1 MSDSDADLKTG
12 WHDAFMFLTVSVLIA
27 FIVASQFELSRV
39 QSENYL
45 LRHHIEKLQDEKMWI
60 WDNAVTTRIEYGE
73 PRIEFDRIIIPV
85 IGLSRENE
93 TLLVANASLPFRT
106 EDCALLIHNGTLY
119 GHATGEIE
127 QLKWKIDS
135 LKADLEFYREQ
146 YTRYFQKY
154 MDTQRGLLPLISNQ
168 TAFLALWNVSMQITL
183 SNIRYEQP
191 LFSLNRTVHVRID
204 HYNINKTYGYCRIE
218 AHNFTWINHASF
230 PILQLNMIH
239 GSYANIEWRLISE
252 DETKYVVQQS
262 LRLENVTFMDGR
274 TIQDADLTLLHEIQ
288 KEGKKEN
295 D

>member
-1 MSDSDADLKTG
+1 MIEEKKKERCYV
-12 WHDAFMFLTVSVLIA
+12 FIFFLVLLCMLL
-27 FIVASQFELSRV
+27 FVASSFEIQRLRKD
-39 QSENYL
+39 NYL
-45 LRHHIEKLQDEKMWI
+45 LRHQIENLKDEKKWI
-60 WDNAVTTRIEYGE
+60 WRNAVTERIEYGE
-73 PRIEFDRIIIPV
+73 PRIEFNRIIVPV

-93 TLLVANASLPFRT
+93 TLFVANASLPFRT
-106 EDCALLIHNGTLY
+106 ENCALLIHNGTLY
-119 GHATGEIE
+119 GYATGEIE
-127 QLKWKIDS
+127 QLKWRIDS

-183 SNIRYEQP
+183 SNIRYLP
-191 LFSLNRTVHVRID
+191 LYSLNRTIQVRID
-204 HYNINKTYGYCRIE
+204 YYSINKTYGYCGIE

-230 PILQLNMIH
+230 PILQLEMIN
-239 GSYANIEWRLISE
+239 GTYARVEWKLISE

-288 KEGKKEN
+288 REGEEN